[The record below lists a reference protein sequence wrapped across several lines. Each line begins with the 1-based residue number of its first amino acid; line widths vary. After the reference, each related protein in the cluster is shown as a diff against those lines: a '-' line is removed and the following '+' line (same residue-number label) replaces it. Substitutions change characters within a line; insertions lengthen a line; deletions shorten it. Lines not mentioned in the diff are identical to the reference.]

1 MEDEKILQM
10 YFDRDERVLEEVRKK
25 YGRICRTIAY
35 GILKNS
41 EDAEETVS
49 DALLATWYGIPPDRP
64 SSFSAYLYKTV
75 RNKAITRLRAELRAG
90 RGKANVPFEEI
101 ESFLPGESSV
111 DAAIDSTVLSGII
124 NTFLRELDALPRR
137 VFICRYFS
145 GMEIKQI
152 SKKFGISQSKAK
164 TLLDRSRKAL
174 GERLKKEGY
183 DYD

>member
-1 MEDEKILQM
+1 MM
-10 YFDRDERVLEEVRKK
+10 KK
-25 YGRICRTIAY
+25 YLKCILTVTRMSLKKSEKSTDGSCRTVAY
-35 GILKNS
+35 GILKNN

-64 SSFSAYLYKTV
+64 SSFPAYLYKTV
-75 RNKAITRLRAELRAG
+75 RNKAITRLRSELRAG

-101 ESFLPGESSV
+101 EPFLPDAFSV
-111 DAAIDSTVLSGII
+111 DDAIDSAVLSGII
-124 NTFLRELDALPRR
+124 NTFLRDMDALPRR

-152 SKKFGISQSKAK
+152 SKKFGISQSKTK